1 MGFSKEREQEQAVV
15 RQFLR
20 LLFGLFG
27 LLLLL
32 QFRLLLISLLLSV
45 LLLLLSLLLVLLSV
59 LTIFLILIHNL
70 DFLVVGR
77 DCPEKINGERR
88 YVKAPRVSLPE
99 CHH

>member
-77 DCPEKINGERR
+77 LPGKDKWG
-88 YVKAPRVSLPE
+88 KAICKSTQGIPP
-99 CHH
+99 